1 MDLYDNTLEA
11 SIGREVRYLR
21 EKLGLNTLELA
32 NLSGVSVGMISK
44 IENGKISPS
53 LSTLQALG
61 DPLDIPVTSFFRKYE
76 EKRDISMVGNGEGL
90 IIERRGSREGHQYR
104 LLGHC
109 VGENISVEPYL
120 IELTKVSDV
129 FPCFQH
135 KGTEFN
141 YVLSGDMIY
150 RHGKNLY
157 RMGPGDSLFFDA
169 EAPHGPEEI
178 VNLPV
183 RMISVIVHSQI

>member
-21 EKLGLNTLELA
+21 EKLGLNAGELA
-32 NLSGVSVGMISK
+32 NLTGVSIGMISK
-44 IENGKISPS
+44 IENGKTSPS
-53 LSTLQALG
+53 LSTLQALA
-61 DPLDIPVTSFFRKYE
+61 DRLDVPVTSFFRKYE
-76 EKRDISMVGNGEGL
+76 EEKDISMVRNGEGL

-120 IELTKVSDV
+120 IKLTKESDV
-129 FPCFQH
+129 FPYFQH
-135 KGTEFN
+135 KGTEFD

-150 RHGKNLY
+150 RHGKKLY
-157 RMGPGDSLFFDA
+157 QMGPGDSLFFDA

-178 VNLPV
+178 IKLPV
-183 RMISVIVHSQI
+183 RMISVIVHSYI